1 MTLNIKEVT
10 LYQSGVGFFTADC
23 PKKNFTLPV
32 NESDINDVLKSLS
45 VNGLTSVRFNSAE
58 ETDKILDK
66 IGIDLEVD
74 GALLSLCSHL
84 VGLEVTI
91 TIDKNYTGTVLGVD
105 EIDDDSETEDTPINT
120 NEVLVLKIGNEIQNF
135 PLKDIKKLEI
145 LNSTLQK
152 DIDTFLNLLA
162 NKRKAGVV
170 NLHVNAKTNS
180 WASWV
185 MPVSSWRLSYRVFFD
200 IAKNELDMIGISIID
215 NTTSIDW
222 EQVVL
227 RIVTGKPVSFQYDLF
242 NPLHITRPEILRD
255 IKGIA
260 PIMSEAGGKFDDFED
275 EFEESMDDYSTG
287 VDGLGKGM
295 MGVMAPPPPPS
306 AAPKSPGMA
315 MKPQAKALLQKMF
328 VKDVKPIIE
337 TQKQEIGSAIAY
349 MVNYP
354 ITINRSQSALIPI
367 FTEKV
372 TGELCVILRDD
383 RLSEAMDAIKLKKP
397 IDVEKGAATIYLD
410 GNYAGDSMV
419 ITGTEFIAF
428 RLNQD
433 ISAMKETNSQTK
445 MEAIELKDSYL
456 SIKRITELEYTFKF
470 INRNKESLPT
480 ILEITKSSS
489 YQAVDKHDAETMD
502 YYQYN
507 LLLEPGNSVKKFK
520 FRRTSFESVM
530 IANLSDSQFE
540 AYLGTELIS
549 HSDKRKVD
557 KILELFKL
565 LKKKERAYK
574 TITNEINHQFKNQ
587 KRIRD
592 NLVVIK
598 EDENL
603 KNEFLT
609 KLKNSE
615 SHLEK
620 KKDELNSI
628 KDEIEE
634 LKQKLE
640 GY

>member
-10 LYQSGVGFFTADC
+10 LYQSGVGFFLADC

-32 NESDINDVLKSLS
+32 NEGDINDVLKSLS

-58 ETDKILDK
+58 EIDKILDK

-84 VGLEVTI
+84 VGLEVKI
-91 TIDKNYTGTVLGVD
+91 TIDKSYTGTVLGVD
-105 EIDDDSETEDTPINT
+105 EIDDCSETEETLINT

-145 LNSTLQK
+145 LDSTLQK

-170 NLHVNAKTNS
+170 NLQVDAKANS

-185 MPVSSWRLSYRVFFD
+185 MPISSWRLSYRVFFD
-200 IAKNELDMIGISIID
+200 IAKKELEMVGISIID

-242 NPLHITRPEILRD
+242 TPLHIKRPVIIRD
-255 IKGIA
+255 VKGVA
-260 PIMSEAGGKFDDFED
+260 PMVSEAGGMFDDFDD
-275 EFEESMDDYSTG
+275 EMEEPSMEYSE
-287 VDGLGKGM
+287 GLVGYGGKAL
-295 MGVMAPPPPPS
+295 GVMAPPPG
-306 AAPKSPGMA
+306 AAPKRAKML
-315 MKPQAKALLQKMF
+315 MKSQAKGMPSVLREI
-328 VKDVKPIIE
+328 DVKPIIE
-337 TQKQEIGSAIAY
+337 TQIQEIGSAIAY
-349 MVNYP
+349 VVNYP

-372 TGELCVILRDD
+372 SGELCVILRDD
-383 RLSEAMDAIKLKKP
+383 RLTEAMDAIKLKKP

-410 GNYAGDSMV
+410 GNYAGDSMI

-433 ISAMKETNSQTK
+433 ISAMKETTSQTRI
-445 MEAIELKDSYL
+445 EAIELKDAYL
-456 SIKRITELEYTFKF
+456 SVKRVTELEYTFKF

-480 ILEITKSSS
+480 ILEITKLSS
-489 YQAVDKHDAETMD
+489 YQVDDDPDAETRD

-507 LLLEPGNSVKKFK
+507 LLLKPGNSVKTLT
-520 FRRTSFESVM
+520 FRRVTSESVR
-530 IANLSDSQFE
+530 IANLNEIQFNTYFE
-540 AYLGTELIS
+540 TGLIS
-549 HSDKRKVD
+549 PSDKRKAE
-557 KILELFKL
+557 KIIELIKL
-565 LKKKERAYK
+565 VKKKERDYIAL
-574 TITNEINHQFKNQ
+574 TNAIQHQFKNQ

-603 KNEFLT
+603 KNEYLV
-609 KLKNSE
+609 KLKESE
-615 SHLEK
+615 THLEQ
-620 KKDELNSI
+620 KKDESKTLKI
-628 KDEIEE
+628 EIEE
-634 LKQKLE
+634 LKQKIE

>member
-10 LYQSGVGFFTADC
+10 LYQSGVGFFMADC

-58 ETDKILDK
+58 EIDKILEK
-66 IGIDLEVD
+66 IGIDLEAD

-84 VGLEVTI
+84 VGLEVKI
-91 TIDKNYTGTVLGVD
+91 SVDENYTGIVLGVD
-105 EIDDDSETEDTPINT
+105 EIEDDSEIEDTHINN
-120 NEVLVLKIGNEIQNF
+120 NEVLVLKIGNEVQNF

-145 LNSTLQK
+145 LDSTLQK

-170 NLHVNAKTNS
+170 NLHVDAKTNS

-185 MPVSSWRLSYRVFFD
+185 MPVSSWRLSYRVFFN
-200 IAKNELDMIGISIID
+200 IAKKELEMIGISIID

-242 NPLHITRPEILRD
+242 NPLHIKRPIILRD
-255 IKGIA
+255 VKGVA
-260 PIMSEAGGKFDDFED
+260 PLVSEAGGMFDDFDED
-275 EFEESMDDYSTG
+275 MEESMDKG
-287 VDGLGKGM
+287 VGFAGDRRTFK
-295 MGVMAPPPPPS
+295 GVMAPPPPG
-306 AAPKSPGMA
+306 AAPKRYKMA
-315 MKPQAKALLQKMF
+315 MKPQALAKPPMMLES
-328 VKDVKPIIE
+328 DVKPTIE
-337 TQKQEIGSAIAY
+337 TQIQEIGSAIAY
-349 MVNYP
+349 VVNYP

-372 TGELCVILRDD
+372 NGELCVILRDD
-383 RLSEAMDAIKLKKP
+383 RLNEAMDAIKLKKP

-410 GNYAGDSMV
+410 GNYAGDSMI

-433 ISAMKETNSQTK
+433 ISAMKETKSQTK
-445 MEAIELKDSYL
+445 IEAIELIDAYL
-456 SIKRITELEYTFKF
+456 SVKRITELEYTFKF
-470 INRNKESLPT
+470 INRNKENLPT
-480 ILEITKSSS
+480 ILEITKLSS
-489 YQAVDKHDAETMD
+489 YQADENPDGETRD

-507 LLLEPGNSVKKFK
+507 LLLKPGNSVKTLKFHK
-520 FRRTSFESVM
+520 TTFESVW
-530 IANLSDSQFE
+530 ITHLSDNRFDS
-540 AYLGTELIS
+540 YLETGLMS
-549 HSDKRKVD
+549 HSDKRKVE
-557 KILELFKL
+557 KILDTIKL
-565 LKKKERAYK
+565 VKKKEREY
-574 TITNEINHQFKNQ
+574 INLTNEIQHQFKNQ

-592 NLVVIK
+592 NLLVIM

-609 KLKNSE
+609 KLKQSE
-615 SHLEK
+615 IQLEK
-620 KKDELNSI
+620 KKDESNDL
-628 KDEIEE
+628 KAEIEE
-634 LKQKLE
+634 LKQKIE

>member
-10 LYQSGVGFFTADC
+10 LYQSGVGFFMADC

-58 ETDKILDK
+58 EIDKILDK

-74 GALLSLCSHL
+74 GALLSMCSHL
-84 VGLEVTI
+84 VGLEVII

-105 EIDDDSETEDTPINT
+105 EIDDGSDTEETPMNT

-145 LNSTLQK
+145 LDPTLQK

-170 NLHVNAKTNS
+170 NLHVDAKANS

-185 MPVSSWRLSYRVFFD
+185 MPISSWRLSYRVFFD
-200 IAKNELDMIGISIID
+200 VAKKELEMIGISIID

-242 NPLHITRPEILRD
+242 NPLHIKRPVILRD
-255 IKGIA
+255 VKGVA
-260 PIMSEAGGKFDDFED
+260 PMVSEAGGMFDDF
-275 EFEESMDDYSTG
+275 DDDMVGDIAEKY
-287 VDGLGKGM
+287 DGLAAGFG
-295 MGVMAPPPPPS
+295 GAPAAPPG
-306 AAPKSPGMA
+306 AAPKRAKMF
-315 MKPQAKALLQKMF
+315 MKSQAKGMPPKVF
-328 VKDVKPIIE
+328 ERDVKPTIE
-337 TQKQEIGSAIAY
+337 TQIQEIGSAIAY
-349 MVNYP
+349 VVNYP

-372 TGELCVILRDD
+372 NGELCVILRDD
-383 RLSEAMDAIKLKKP
+383 RLTEAMDAIKLKKP

-410 GNYAGDSMV
+410 GNYAGDSMI

-433 ISAMKETNSQTK
+433 ISAMKETKSQTK
-445 MEAIELKDSYL
+445 IEAIELKDSYL
-456 SIKRITELEYTFKF
+456 SIKRIAEQEYTFKF
-470 INRNKESLPT
+470 INRNKEILPT
-480 ILEITKSSS
+480 ILEITKMSS
-489 YQAVDKHDAETMD
+489 YKADENPDAETRD
-502 YYQYN
+502 YFQYN
-507 LLLEPGNSVKKFK
+507 LQLKPGNSVKTLKFHK
-520 FRRTSFESVM
+520 TTFESVW
-530 IANLSDSQFE
+530 ITNLSDNQFDAYFETGLMSQ
-540 AYLGTELIS
+540 
-549 HSDKRKVD
+549 SDKRKIG
-557 KILELFKL
+557 KIFDTIKL
-565 LKKKERAYK
+565 VKKKEKEYVAL
-574 TITNEINHQFKNQ
+574 TNEIQHQFKNQ

-592 NLVVIK
+592 NLIVIK
-598 EDENL
+598 EDVNL
-603 KNEFLT
+603 KNEYLI
-609 KLKNSE
+609 KLKESE
-615 SHLEK
+615 TRLERK
-620 KKDELNSI
+620 KTDSI
-628 KDEIEE
+628 TLKAEIDE
-634 LKQKLE
+634 LKQKIE